1 MSMKRIGLL
10 LAVGAGLMGTAAV
23 GQTAAAGGGGVPVAA
38 PPAVAGDGGLTVWAK
53 GVPPGGVTRVGF
65 GDFTVFEAHRDGN
78 GRVEVH
84 QTTADL
90 MVVQSGGATLVT
102 GGEVVDPVQT
112 GPNEIG
118 GSAIKGGVS
127 RVLAVGDVVEIP
139 PGVPHQYFI
148 EKGGQIT
155 YLLVKVPKK

>member
-1 MSMKRIGLL
+1 MERMLIVLGLL
-10 LAVGAGLMGTAAV
+10 CGTAMA
-23 GQTAAAGGGGVPVAA
+23 QS
-38 PPAVAGDGGLTVWAK
+38 DGLTVWPK
-53 GVPPGGVTRVGF
+53 GAPPAGTTRASF
-65 GDFTVFEAHRDGN
+65 GDGFAMMISHRDGN

-84 QTTADL
+84 QTTADV

-102 GGEVVDPVQT
+102 GGEVVDPVTT

-127 RVLAVGDVVEIP
+127 RTLVAGDVVEIP

-148 EKGGQIT
+148 EPGGQIT
-155 YLLVKVPKK
+155 YLLIKVTKK